1 MVSPN
6 QKWSLQPVPPFLEWE
21 LYSKELSVSHLI
33 VPFRWRKTMGKEGT
47 GMQLAIGL
55 PPSVGTRPL
64 PPRSQRQRTGT
75 GHRQRA
81 SLKAGQG

>member
-47 GMQLAIGL
+47 GMQLAIF
-55 PPSVGTRPL
+55 R
-64 PPRSQRQRTGT
+64 
-75 GHRQRA
+75 RA
-81 SLKAGQG
+81 SEHDRSHPGVRGKELALATDREHP